1 MAALLKTGRPQ
12 VVRLLDPENDFTLSS
27 LQCVAEVVGRRVRVE
42 LV

>member
-27 LQCVAEVVGRRVRVE
+27 LQRAAGGGGTACEG
-42 LV
+42 